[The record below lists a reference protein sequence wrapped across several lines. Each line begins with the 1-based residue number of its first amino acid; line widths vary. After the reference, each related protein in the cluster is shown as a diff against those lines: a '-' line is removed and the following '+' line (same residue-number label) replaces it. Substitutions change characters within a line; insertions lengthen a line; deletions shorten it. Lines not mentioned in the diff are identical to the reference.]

1 METGVENGMET
12 APERDLAAVS
22 GVARPQGP
30 PLLSVKLLGPMTVAR
45 PTSPAVLPSSRK
57 ARGLLAYLI
66 MARRPLHRSRLCEI
80 FWDGPNDPRSELR
93 WCLTKIRAVLDDTD
107 CKRVRADKDYISID
121 VSTLNVD
128 ALRIEQHA
136 EAALAGSDVQVLE
149 RLAASI
155 DGEFLDGLLAERIP
169 LFESWLVAQRERY
182 GTWHARILGR
192 MSELLPL
199 GSEQRIAILRKRI
212 DLHPDDL
219 SGHRD
224 LLTAFA
230 ASGRIAEGD
239 AHLGLA
245 RKLLRHDGVN
255 HASLDKTWQMLRQQ
269 VLHPEPN
276 QAGEGQHPSTVAGT
290 GTEPRSIAPPTLPGL
305 QSGGVSTGNLPP
317 QLTSYIG
324 RDLEETE
331 VRSRLS
337 LHRLVTLTGPGGAG
351 KTRLA
356 VEIGRTMRGETPDG
370 VWMVELAPVLDPQI
384 VADVVCSSIGV
395 SVADGRT
402 AVDSAAAYLRHKKV
416 LLILDNCEHLLDPVA
431 SLTLALLLNCPMLSI
446 LATSRERLGVVGERT
461 YQVPGLALPPQSG
474 PTTAEAARQHDAV
487 RLFEERAKVAVQGF
501 ALSDANAEAVTNIC
515 IQLDGIPMAIEL
527 VVPQLRM
534 IQPHGLAARLRDRVL
549 LVMQGERSTL
559 PRHRTLGALFD
570 WSYNLLSEP
579 EQALFRR
586 LSVFTGGWSLEA
598 AMSVTADDP
607 VDPDT
612 VFELLSRL
620 VDKSLVFADL
630 RGPVPRYGYLET
642 ARQYALVKH
651 NDTGDDRRRR
661 LAAYMIR
668 LFSASDETW
677 STTPTE
683 QWLAMYEPDI
693 DNLRASLDWAFGPDG
708 DVTLGIELCCYS
720 LRIWDDLALLSERER
735 WFGMAFDRRD
745 AQTPARILAR
755 LCLGRLSNS
764 AHGDRNNF
772 DLAVQASEYF
782 REAGE
787 RQEVGDALAKAG
799 AALQSPDTTALAMPY
814 LENALDVLRP
824 AGPSKPLASC
834 LRSLAIA
841 HYFIH
846 DFAGARPFLRQ
857 SEAVAKAVGDLRGAA
872 AVQLAA
878 AELAFAEGSTE
889 EAIDITNAM
898 LSGGKCNRRQKVLG
912 LTNLAAY
919 LLAAD
924 RIEEAR
930 LNARSALHEAIALDW
945 RAAIVRLVEHLALV
959 AALTEQTATA
969 ARMFGYSVA
978 FYETGAASRE
988 HTELATYDRLSAL
1001 VSSAI
1006 PPPGLQRLMAEGAD
1020 WTGEQ
1025 AAQNAVAAVGFE
1037 T

>member
-1 METGVENGMET
+1 M
-12 APERDLAAVS
+12 
-22 GVARPQGP
+22 
-30 PLLSVKLLGPMTVAR
+30 LG
-45 PTSPAVLPSSRK
+45 
-57 ARGLLAYLI
+57 
-66 MARRPLHRSRLCEI
+66 
-80 FWDGPNDPRSELR
+80 D
-93 WCLTKIRAVLDDTD
+93 
-107 CKRVRADKDYISID
+107 
-121 VSTLNVD
+121 
-128 ALRIEQHA
+128 
-136 EAALAGSDVQVLE
+136 
-149 RLAASI
+149 
-155 DGEFLDGLLAERIP
+155 
-169 LFESWLVAQRERY
+169 
-182 GTWHARILGR
+182 
-192 MSELLPL
+192 
-199 GSEQRIAILRKRI
+199 
-212 DLHPDDL
+212 
-219 SGHRD
+219 
-224 LLTAFA
+224 
-230 ASGRIAEGD
+230 
-239 AHLGLA
+239 
-245 RKLLRHDGVN
+245 
-255 HASLDKTWQMLRQQ
+255 
-269 VLHPEPN
+269 
-276 QAGEGQHPSTVAGT
+276 
-290 GTEPRSIAPPTLPGL
+290 
-305 QSGGVSTGNLPP
+305 
-317 QLTSYIG
+317 
-324 RDLEETE
+324 
-331 VRSRLS
+331 
-337 LHRLVTLTGPGGAG
+337 
-351 KTRLA
+351 
-356 VEIGRTMRGETPDG
+356 TPDG

-395 SVADGRT
+395 AVADGRT
-402 AVDSAAAYLRHKKV
+402 AVDSAAAYLRHKKA

-431 SLTLALLLNCPMLSI
+431 SLTLALLLSCPTLSI

-461 YQVPGLALPPQSG
+461 YQVPGLTLPPQSG

-598 AMSVTADDP
+598 AASVTSDDP
-607 VDPDT
+607 VDSDT
-612 VFELLSRL
+612 VFDLLSRL

-630 RGPVPRYGYLET
+630 RGPVPRYGFLET

-651 NDTGDDRRRR
+651 TEKRDDRRRR
-661 LAAYMIR
+661 LAAYMVA
-668 LFSASDETW
+668 LFSTSDATW
-677 STTPTE
+677 ATTPTE
-683 QWLAMYEPDI
+683 QWLALYEPDI

-708 DVTLGIELCCYS
+708 DVPLGIELCCYS

-735 WFGMAFDRRD
+735 WFGTAFDRRD
-745 AQTPARILAR
+745 AQTPARIVAR

-772 DLAVQASEYF
+772 DLAIQASELF

-787 RQEVGDALAKAG
+787 RQGIGDALAKAG
-799 AALQSPDTTALAMPY
+799 AALESPDTTAQAMPY

-841 HYFIH
+841 HYFTH
-846 DFAGARPFLRQ
+846 DFAGARPLLRQ
-857 SEAVAKAVGDLRGAA
+857 SEAVANAVGDLRGAA
-872 AVQLAA
+872 AVQLAG
-878 AELAFAEGSTE
+878 AELAFAEGSTG
-889 EAIDITNAM
+889 EAIAITNAM
-898 LSGGKCNRRQKVLG
+898 LSSGKCNRRQKVLG

-924 RIEEAR
+924 RVEDAR
-930 LNARSALHEAIALDW
+930 LIARTALHEAIALDW

-959 AALTEQTATA
+959 AALTDQTATA
-969 ARMFGYSVA
+969 ARMLGYSVA

-988 HTELATYDRLSAL
+988 HTEMATFDRLSAL
-1001 VSSAI
+1001 VSSAV
-1006 PPPGLQRLMAEGAD
+1006 PQHSLQRLMAEGAE

-1025 AAQNAVAAVGFE
+1025 AAQNAFAAVGFE

>member
-12 APERDLAAVS
+12 ASERAS
-22 GVARPQGP
+22 GVDQPAS
-30 PLLSVKLLGPMTVAR
+30 PLLSVTLLGQMTVAR
-45 PTSPAVLPSSRK
+45 STSLAVLPASRK
-57 ARGLLAYLI
+57 ARGLLAYLV

-93 WCLTKIRAVLDDTD
+93 WCLTKIRAVLDDVD

-121 VSTLNVD
+121 VSTLSVD
-128 ALRIEQHA
+128 ALRIEQEV
-136 EAALAGSDVQVLE
+136 EAALAGSDVQALE
-149 RLAASI
+149 RLAVSI
-155 DGEFLDGLLAERIP
+155 DGEFLDGLAAERIP
-169 LFESWLVAQRERY
+169 LFEAWLIAQRERY
-182 GTWHARILGR
+182 GAWHARILGR
-192 MSELLPL
+192 MSELLPQ
-199 GSEQRIAILRKRI
+199 GSEQRIATLRKRI

-224 LLTAFA
+224 LLTALA

-245 RKLLRHDGVN
+245 RKLLKHDGVN
-255 HASLDKTWQMLRQQ
+255 HASLDKVWETLRQQ
-269 VLHPEPN
+269 VFPPEPIS
-276 QAGEGQHPSTVAGT
+276 AGAGQRPLDVAPTGAERRSAVPFALSGLPSSG
-290 GTEPRSIAPPTLPGL
+290 APAD
-305 QSGGVSTGNLPP
+305 NLPP

-324 RDLEETE
+324 RDVEELE
-331 VRSRLS
+331 VKSRLS

-356 VEIGRTMRGETPDG
+356 VEIGRTILADTPDG
-370 VWMVELAPVLDPQI
+370 VWMVELAPVNDPQI

-395 SVADGRT
+395 AVADGRM
-402 AVDSAAAYLRHKKV
+402 AIECAAAYLRHKKA
-416 LLILDNCEHLLDPVA
+416 LLILDNCEHLLDSVA
-431 SLTLALLLNCPMLSI
+431 ALTLALLLGCPTLSI

-461 YQVPGLALPPQSG
+461 YQVPGLTLPLQSG
-474 PTTAEAARQHDAV
+474 PMTAEAARQHDAV

-501 ALSDANAEAVTNIC
+501 SLSDANAEAITNIC

-534 IQPHGLAARLRDRVL
+534 IQPQGLAARLRDRVL

-579 EQALFRR
+579 EQTLFRR

-598 AMSVTADDP
+598 AASVTSDDP
-607 VDPDT
+607 VGPDT
-612 VFELLSRL
+612 VFDLLSRL

-642 ARQYALVKH
+642 ARQYAHVKH
-651 NDTGDDRRRR
+651 TERGDDDRRRR
-661 LAAYMIR
+661 LAAYMVE
-668 LFSASDETW
+668 LFSASDATW

-693 DNLRASLDWAFGPDG
+693 DNLRATLDWAFGPDG
-708 DVTLGIELCCYS
+708 DVPLGIELCCYS

-735 WFGMAFDRRD
+735 WFATAFDRRD
-745 AQTPARILAR
+745 AETPPRILAR

-764 AHGDRNNF
+764 AHGDRTNF
-772 DLAVQASEYF
+772 DLAVQASDFF
-782 REAGE
+782 RLAGE
-787 RQEVGDALAKAG
+787 RQGIGEALAKAG
-799 AALQSPDTTALAMPY
+799 AALESPDTTEQAMPY
-814 LENALDVLRP
+814 LEDALESLRP

-841 HYFIH
+841 RYFIH
-846 DFAGARPFLRQ
+846 DFAGARPLLRQ

-878 AELAFAEGSTE
+878 AELAFAEGSPG
-889 EAIDITNAM
+889 EAIETTNAM
-898 LSGGKCNRRQKVLG
+898 LSGGKCNRRQELLG

-919 LLAAD
+919 LLAVD
-924 RIEEAR
+924 RVEEAR
-930 LNARSALHEAIALDW
+930 LIARNALHEAIALDW

-959 AALTEQTATA
+959 AALTGQTTTA
-969 ARMFGYSVA
+969 ARMLGYSVA

-988 HTELATYDRLSAL
+988 YTELATYDRLFAL
-1001 VSSAI
+1001 VSSAVMQHSL
-1006 PPPGLQRLMAEGAD
+1006 PRLMHEGAE

-1025 AAQNAVAAVGFE
+1025 AAQNAFAAVGFGA
-1037 T
+1037 

>member
-12 APERDLAAVS
+12 ADERASAGVS
-22 GVARPQGP
+22 GVDRPQEP
-30 PLLSVKLLGPMTVAR
+30 PLLSVKLLGPLAVVR
-45 PTSPAVLPSSRK
+45 STSPAVLPASRK
-57 ARGLLAYLI
+57 ARGLLAYLV

-93 WCLTKIRAVLDDTD
+93 WCLTKIRAVLDDVD

-128 ALRIEQHA
+128 ALRIEQEV
-136 EAALAGSDVQVLE
+136 EAALAGSDVLILE

-155 DGEFLDGLLAERIP
+155 EGEFLDGLVAERIP

-192 MSELLPL
+192 MSELLPQ
-199 GSEQRIAILRKRI
+199 GSEQRIATLRKRI

-239 AHLGLA
+239 AHLSLA

-255 HASLDKTWQMLRQQ
+255 HASLDRTWQTLRQQ
-269 VLHPEPN
+269 VFHAEPI
-276 QAGEGQHPSTVAGT
+276 QAREEQPSSTVADA
-290 GTEPRSIAPPTLPGL
+290 EVEQRSVAPLALSGL
-305 QSGGVSTGNLPP
+305 QSSGIPTGNLPP

-331 VRSRLS
+331 VRSRLA

-356 VEIGRTMRGETPDG
+356 VEIGRTMLGDTPDG

-395 SVADGRT
+395 AVADGRT

-431 SLTLALLLNCPMLSI
+431 SLTLALLLNCPTLSI

-461 YQVPGLALPPQSG
+461 YQVPGLTLPPQSG
-474 PTTAEAARQHDAV
+474 PTTAQAARRHDAV

-598 AMSVTADDP
+598 AVSVTSDDP

-612 VFELLSRL
+612 VFDLLSRL

-630 RGPVPRYGYLET
+630 RGPVPRYGFLET

-651 NDTGDDRRRR
+651 NERGDDRRGR
-661 LAAYMIR
+661 LAAYMVA
-668 LFSASDETW
+668 LFSASDATW

-708 DVTLGIELCCYS
+708 DVPLGIELCCYS

-735 WFGMAFDRRD
+735 WFGTAFDRRD
-745 AQTPARILAR
+745 AQTPARIVAR

-772 DLAVQASEYF
+772 DLAVQASEFF

-787 RQEVGDALAKAG
+787 RQGIGDALAKAG
-799 AALQSPDTTALAMPY
+799 AALESPGTTAQAMPY

-841 HYFIH
+841 HYFTH
-846 DFAGARPFLRQ
+846 DFAGARPLLRQ

-872 AVQLAA
+872 AVQLAG
-878 AELAFAEGSTE
+878 AELAFAEGSTD
-889 EAIDITNAM
+889 EAITITNAM
-898 LSGGKCNRRQKVLG
+898 LSSGTCNRRQKVLG

-924 RIEEAR
+924 RVEDAR
-930 LNARSALHEAIALDW
+930 LIARTALHEAIALDW
-945 RAAIVRLVEHLALV
+945 RAAVVRLIEHLALI
-959 AALTEQTATA
+959 AALFEQTATA
-969 ARMFGYSVA
+969 ARMLGYSVA

-988 HTELATYDRLSAL
+988 HTELATYDRLLGL
-1001 VSSAI
+1001 VSSAV
-1006 PPPGLQRLMAEGAD
+1006 PQHRLERLMAEGAE

-1025 AAQNAVAAVGFE
+1025 AAQNAFAAVGFE